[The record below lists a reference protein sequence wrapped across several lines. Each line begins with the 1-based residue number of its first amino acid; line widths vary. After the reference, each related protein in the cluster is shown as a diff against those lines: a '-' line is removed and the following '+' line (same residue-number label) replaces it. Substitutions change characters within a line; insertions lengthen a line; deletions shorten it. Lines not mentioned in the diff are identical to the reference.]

1 MGKTFVLPV
10 PFFDNA
16 KGQKIKFMNYLEL
29 SIEIPRSKP
38 ELSDILVA
46 FLAEQNFDSF
56 SEENGKLLAYV
67 GEDKYVKSEVDEIL
81 GQFGVEASVKVIQQE
96 NWNKQ
101 WEENF
106 SPIVVDDNLAIKAPF
121 HSESFDTKHTI
132 VIEPKMSFGTGHHA
146 TTSMMCRLIA
156 DLDLNGKT
164 GLDMGC
170 GTGILAIYA
179 SILGAAKIY
188 AIDIDE
194 WVYENT
200 MENAARNGVDNI
212 VASQGDVED
221 IPEVE
226 YDFVFANINLNILKK
241 QIPTYARLMKNGAV
255 LLLSGFFL
263 TEIDQIKQVCANC
276 GLTFDRCIS
285 QDEWTACVFEK

>member
-1 MGKTFVLPV
+1 
-10 PFFDNA
+10 
-16 KGQKIKFMNYLEL
+16 MNYLEL
-29 SIEIPRSKP
+29 SIEIPRSNP
-38 ELSDILVA
+38 SLSDILVA

-67 GEDKYVKSEVDEIL
+67 AEDKYVKTDVDEIL
-81 GQFGVEASVKVIQQE
+81 AQFGVASSVKVIPQE

-106 SPIVVDDNLAIKAPF
+106 SPIVVDENLAIKAPF
-121 HSESFDTKHTI
+121 HSETFNTKHTI

-156 DLDLNGKT
+156 ELDLKGKT

-179 SILGAAKIY
+179 SILGASKIY

-194 WVYENT
+194 WAYENT
-200 MENAARNGVDNI
+200 EENAVRNGVGNI
-212 VASQGDVED
+212 IASQGDVGD
-221 IPEVE
+221 IPEVD

-241 QIPTYARLMKNGAV
+241 QIPTYARLMKKNAV

-263 TEIDQIKQVCANC
+263 TEIDQIKQVCADC
-276 GLTFDRCIS
+276 GLTFAKCIS
-285 QDEWTACVFEK
+285 EEEWTACVFEK

>member
-1 MGKTFVLPV
+1 MLPSS
-10 PFFDNA
+10 FFYKKA
-16 KGQKIKFMNYLEL
+16 TEMNYLEL
-29 SIEIPRSKP
+29 SIEIPRSNP
-38 ELSDILVA
+38 DLSDILVA

-56 SEENGKLLAYV
+56 SEEGGKLLAYV
-67 GEDKYVKSEVDEIL
+67 EEKKYSKADVDEIL
-81 GQFGVEASVKVIQQE
+81 AQFGVTATEKVIPQE

-106 SPIVVDDNLAIKAPF
+106 SPIVVDENLAIKAPF
-121 HSESFDTKHTI
+121 HAETFDTKHTI

-156 DLDLNGKT
+156 ELDLNGKV

-179 SILGAAKIY
+179 SILGASKIY

-194 WVYENT
+194 WAFENT
-200 MENAARNGVDNI
+200 VENAERNGVSNI
-212 VASQGDVED
+212 VASCGDVQD
-221 IPEVE
+221 IPEEE

-255 LLLSGFFL
+255 LLLSGFFF
-263 TEIDQIKQVCANC
+263 TEIDQIKEVCSSC
-276 GLTFDRCIS
+276 GLSYVKCLTS
-285 QDEWTACVFEK
+285 EEWTACVFEK

>member
-1 MGKTFVLPV
+1 
-10 PFFDNA
+10 
-16 KGQKIKFMNYLEL
+16 MNYLEL

-56 SEENGKLLAYV
+56 SEENGKLMAYT
-67 GEDKYVKSEVDEIL
+67 EEAKFNKAEVDEIL
-81 GQFGVEASVKVIQQE
+81 NQFGVSSSIKIIPQE
-96 NWNKQ
+96 NWNRQ

-121 HSESFDTKHTI
+121 HSETFDTKYTI

-156 DLDLNGKT
+156 ELDLKGKV

-179 SILGAAKIY
+179 SLLGASKIY

-194 WVYENT
+194 WAYENT
-200 MENAARNGVDNI
+200 IENAERNGVGNI

-241 QIPTYARLMKNGAV
+241 QIPTYARLMKKGAV
-255 LLLSGFFL
+255 LLLSGFFYA
-263 TEIDQIKQVCANC
+263 EIDQIKQVCADC
-276 GLTFDRCIS
+276 GLTYSKCITEA
-285 QDEWTACVFEK
+285 EWTASVFEK

>member
-1 MGKTFVLPV
+1 
-10 PFFDNA
+10 
-16 KGQKIKFMNYLEL
+16 MNYLEL
-29 SIEIPRSKP
+29 SIEIPRSNP
-38 ELSDILVA
+38 DLSDILVA

-56 SEENGKLLAYV
+56 SEEGGKLLAYV
-67 GEDKYVKSEVDEIL
+67 EEKKYNKNDVDEIL
-81 GQFGVEASVKVIQQE
+81 AQFGVTASEKVIPQE

-106 SPIVVDDNLAIKAPF
+106 SPIVVDENLAIKAPF
-121 HSESFDTKHTI
+121 HTETFDTKHTI

-156 DLDLNGKT
+156 ELDLNGKV

-179 SILGAAKIY
+179 SILGASKIY

-194 WVYENT
+194 WAFENT
-200 MENAARNGVDNI
+200 VENAERNGVSNI
-212 VASQGDVED
+212 VASCGDVQD
-221 IPEVE
+221 IPEEE

-255 LLLSGFFL
+255 LLLSGFFF
-263 TEIDQIKQVCANC
+263 TEIDQIKEVCSSC
-276 GLTFDRCIS
+276 GLSYVKCLTS
-285 QDEWTACVFEK
+285 EEWTACVFEK

>member
-1 MGKTFVLPV
+1 
-10 PFFDNA
+10 
-16 KGQKIKFMNYLEL
+16 MNYLEL
-29 SIEIPRSKP
+29 SIEIPRSNP
-38 ELSDILVA
+38 ALSDILVA

-67 GEDKYVKSEVDEIL
+67 EEKKFSKTDVDEIL
-81 GQFGVEASVKVIQQE
+81 EQFGVTAAVKVIPQE
-96 NWNKQ
+96 NWNRQ

-106 SPIVVDDNLAIKAPF
+106 SPIVVDENLAIKAPF
-121 HSESFDTKHTI
+121 HSETFDTKHTI

-156 DLDLNGKT
+156 ELDLEGKV

-179 SILGAAKIY
+179 SMLGASKIY

-194 WVYENT
+194 WAFENT
-200 MENAARNGVDNI
+200 VENAERNGVSDSI
-212 VASQGDVED
+212 VASQGDVQD
-221 IPEVE
+221 IPEVD

-241 QIPTYARLMKNGAV
+241 QIPAYARLMKNGAV
-255 LLLSGFFL
+255 LLLSGFFY
-263 TEIDQIKQVCANC
+263 TEIDQIKEVCTSC
-276 GLTFDRCIS
+276 GLSFVKSIS
-285 QDEWTACVFEK
+285 TDEWTACVFEK

>member
-1 MGKTFVLPV
+1 
-10 PFFDNA
+10 
-16 KGQKIKFMNYLEL
+16 MNYLEL
-29 SIEIPRSKP
+29 SIEIPRSNP
-38 ELSDILVA
+38 DLSDILVA

-56 SEENGKLLAYV
+56 SEEGGKLLAYV
-67 GEDKYVKSEVDEIL
+67 EEKKYNKNDVDEIL
-81 GQFGVEASVKVIQQE
+81 AQFGVTASEKVIPQE

-106 SPIVVDDNLAIKAPF
+106 SPIVVDENLAIKAPF
-121 HSESFDTKHTI
+121 HTETFDTKHTI

-156 DLDLNGKT
+156 ELDLNGKV

-179 SILGAAKIY
+179 SILGASKIY

-194 WVYENT
+194 WAFENT
-200 MENAARNGVDNI
+200 VENAERNGVSNI
-212 VASQGDVED
+212 VASCGDVQD
-221 IPEVE
+221 IPEEE

-241 QIPTYARLMKNGAV
+241 QIPTYARLMKKGAV
-255 LLLSGFFL
+255 LLLSGFFF
-263 TEIDQIKQVCANC
+263 TEIDQIKEVCASC
-276 GLTFDRCIS
+276 GLSYVKCLTS
-285 QDEWTACVFEK
+285 EEWTACVFEK

>member
-1 MGKTFVLPV
+1 
-10 PFFDNA
+10 
-16 KGQKIKFMNYLEL
+16 
-29 SIEIPRSKP
+29 
-38 ELSDILVA
+38 
-46 FLAEQNFDSF
+46 
-56 SEENGKLLAYV
+56 
-67 GEDKYVKSEVDEIL
+67 
-81 GQFGVEASVKVIQQE
+81 
-96 NWNKQ
+96 
-101 WEENF
+101 
-106 SPIVVDDNLAIKAPF
+106 
-121 HSESFDTKHTI
+121 
-132 VIEPKMSFGTGHHA
+132 
-146 TTSMMCRLIA
+146 
-156 DLDLNGKT
+156 
-164 GLDMGC
+164 MGC

-194 WVYENT
+194 WAYENT
-200 MENAARNGVDNI
+200 MENAARNGVGNI

-276 GLTFDRCIS
+276 GLTFVRCIS

>member
-1 MGKTFVLPV
+1 MYDK
-10 PFFDNA
+10 DKKEA
-16 KGQKIKFMNYLEL
+16 KMNYLEL
-29 SIEIPRSKP
+29 SIDIPRSNP
-38 ELSDILVA
+38 DLSDILVA

-67 GEDKYVKSEVDEIL
+67 EEEKYSKSDVDEIL
-81 GQFGVEASVKVIQQE
+81 AQFGVSAVEKIIPQE
-96 NWNKQ
+96 NWNRQ

-121 HSESFDTKHTI
+121 HTETFDTKHTI

-156 DLDLNGKT
+156 ELDLKGKV

-179 SILGAAKIY
+179 SILGASKIY
-188 AIDIDE
+188 AIDIDQ
-194 WVYENT
+194 WAFENT
-200 MENAARNGVDNI
+200 EENAVRNGVSNI
-212 VASQGDVED
+212 VASRGDVED

-226 YDFVFANINLNILKK
+226 YEFVFANINLNILKK
-241 QIPTYARLMKNGAV
+241 QIPTYARLMKKGAV

-263 TEIDQIKQVCANC
+263 AEIDQIKDVCSSC
-276 GLTFDRCIS
+276 GLSFVKCIS
-285 QDEWTACVFEK
+285 EDEWTACVFEK